1 MFFKIVFFYMF
12 LIAFETVS
20 RWRCNIPPWKTIFVL
35 WCWWFLKLKSD
46 SLQMCS
52 WRQPANRR
60 GTQQTN
66 ALLQPTSFC
75 VNWRNERS
83 LTRLP
88 SLSAFYSSKVLPW
101 HDQKCE
107 TTGCK
112 HDTHGPHTQLRM
124 SSLKQTEER
133 SQSLEP
139 RPSGT
144 GSVQKQH
151 HSPLCT
157 KSKHQGYAVCLLCFR
172 HCNLDLCVWVAKNP
186 SSLSKCF
193 PRNRPWLDHGWFWV
207 LGDAVVSNTYS
218 RICFVSQTWRCTP
231 YLICLSTSENRG
243 YYEDIWFFFLE
254 GRGKLATNY

>member
-1 MFFKIVFFYMF
+1 
-12 LIAFETVS
+12 
-20 RWRCNIPPWKTIFVL
+20 
-35 WCWWFLKLKSD
+35 
-46 SLQMCS
+46 MCS

-66 ALLQPTSFC
+66 ALFQPTSFC

-151 HSPLCT
+151 HSPSAPNQNIKDMQFVFFVSDTAISIC
-157 KSKHQGYAVCLLCFR
+157 VCELQ
-172 HCNLDLCVWVAKNP
+172 KNP

-193 PRNRPWLDHGWFWV
+193 PRNRPWLDHRVV
-207 LGDAVVSNTYS
+207 LGFRRCWRVKHIFKDLLCVSDVALHAIS
-218 RICFVSQTWRCTP
+218 D
-231 YLICLSTSENRG
+231 LSFNLTKI
-243 YYEDIWFFFLE
+243 EDIMKTFVFW

>member
-1 MFFKIVFFYMF
+1 
-12 LIAFETVS
+12 
-20 RWRCNIPPWKTIFVL
+20 
-35 WCWWFLKLKSD
+35 
-46 SLQMCS
+46 MCS

-151 HSPLCT
+151 HSPSAPNQNIKDMQFVFFVSDTAISIC
-157 KSKHQGYAVCLLCFR
+157 VCELQKTHHHYQNVSPETGPDSIMGGLGFRRCWRVKQLFKDLLCVSDVALHAISDLSF
-172 HCNLDLCVWVAKNP
+172 NLRK
-186 SSLSKCF
+186 
-193 PRNRPWLDHGWFWV
+193 
-207 LGDAVVSNTYS
+207 
-218 RICFVSQTWRCTP
+218 
-231 YLICLSTSENRG
+231 
-243 YYEDIWFFFLE
+243 
-254 GRGKLATNY
+254 

>member
-1 MFFKIVFFYMF
+1 
-12 LIAFETVS
+12 
-20 RWRCNIPPWKTIFVL
+20 
-35 WCWWFLKLKSD
+35 
-46 SLQMCS
+46 MCS

-66 ALLQPTSFC
+66 ALFQPTSFC

-151 HSPLCT
+151 HSPSAPNQNIKDMQFVFFVSDTAISIC
-157 KSKHQGYAVCLLCFR
+157 VCELQKKT
-172 HCNLDLCVWVAKNP
+172 HHHYQNVSPETGPD
-186 SSLSKCF
+186 SII
-193 PRNRPWLDHGWFWV
+193 GWFWV
-207 LGDAVVSNTYS
+207 LGDAGVSNIYS
-218 RICFVSQTWRCTP
+218 RICYVSQTWRCTP
-231 YLICLSTSENRG
+231 YLICLSTWR
-243 YYEDIWFFFLE
+243 
-254 GRGKLATNY
+254 K